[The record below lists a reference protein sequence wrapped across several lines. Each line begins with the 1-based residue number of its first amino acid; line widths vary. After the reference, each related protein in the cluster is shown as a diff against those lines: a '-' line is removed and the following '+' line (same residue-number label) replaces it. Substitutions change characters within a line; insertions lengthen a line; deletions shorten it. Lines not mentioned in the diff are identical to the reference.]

1 MGVETA
7 GVCLLHSYVN
17 PAHEIRLRQIFSE
30 EYPECHVSLSSDVLP
45 EYQEYERALTTLMDA
60 ACKPVI
66 KGYIDRAETR
76 IRETLTPETPFLVM
90 KSNGGVMGAG
100 KIAGRPLTTAL
111 SGPAAG
117 VLACSA
123 LAREAA
129 RTLAYYGE
137 TATEFADIGVAGL
150 WRLEDRLTE
159 IRAYPIAIVVAGMD
173 GAIASVLGG
182 LYGGAMIVVPT
193 STGYGAA
200 RGGETALAAA
210 LASCAPGLTV
220 VNIDNGYGAA
230 CAALRMLRSLGA

>member
-1 MGVETA
+1 M
-7 GVCLLHSYVN
+7 
-17 PAHEIRLRQIFSE
+17 
-30 EYPECHVSLSSDVLP
+30 SDVTLDQSRRDRIGFD
-45 EYQEYERALTTLMDA
+45 EAILCAGKGTEQLERILDA
-60 ACKPVI
+60 A
-66 KGYIDRAETR
+66 
-76 IRETLTPETPFLVM
+76 
-90 KSNGGVMGAG
+90 
-100 KIAGRPLTTAL
+100 
-111 SGPAAG
+111 GPAAT
-117 VLACSA
+117 LLLTRLEASA
-123 LAREAA
+123 LEALGKGDTIDYDPVSRTGFFGAVATPTTSARIAVVTAGTSDVPVAREAA